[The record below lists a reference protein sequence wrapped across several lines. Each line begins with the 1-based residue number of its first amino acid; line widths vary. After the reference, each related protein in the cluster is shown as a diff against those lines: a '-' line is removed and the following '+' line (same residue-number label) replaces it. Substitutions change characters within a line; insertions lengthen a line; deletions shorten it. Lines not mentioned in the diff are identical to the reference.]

1 MIDVQTWKL
10 LAALGLAPIVMGAM
24 IIALGVYYDSAGRVP
39 GQLVLAGM
47 AMASSP
53 FLILSAFFRAQIKAL
68 EEQANATRRKAL
80 AEAEEAEERALHA
93 RAARVIQTGSFA
105 ALTTSAI
112 RPIKGAE

>member
-1 MIDVQTWKL
+1 MQTWKL
-10 LAALGLAPIVMGAM
+10 LAALGLAPIAMGLV
-24 IIALGVYYDSAGRVP
+24 IIGLGVWYDIAGKVP

-68 EEQANATRRKAL
+68 EEQAHATRRKAV

-93 RAARVIQTGSFA
+93 KAMRVVQTGSFPS
-105 ALTTSAI
+105 LESM
-112 RPIKGAE
+112 RRLSGGGE